1 MDDSENTLLLKVADP
16 PAERLEGHP
25 QGLQLVPLP
34 DTNKDREVRT
44 CCRCRRKRSLS
55 EFYRKGDRFESRCKD
70 CVLKTKACAYR
81 KKRMKKSAK
90 QKEET
95 EAVWDEVIETTLTD
109 MSGSVRLEALLRDFM
124 LDVILDAS

>member
-1 MDDSENTLLLKVADP
+1 MDDTENISLLKSGDP
-16 PAERLEGHP
+16 PTEPFDSHP

-34 DTNKDREVRT
+34 DTNRDREVRT
-44 CCRCRRKRSLS
+44 CCRCRIKRSLS

-81 KKRMKKSAK
+81 KKRMKKIAK
-90 QKEET
+90 QKEQT
-95 EAVWDEVIETTLTD
+95 EAVWDEVVETTLTD